1 MVRESGNAAGVTE
14 RSDADGKIPLVS
26 DSPGSAKPQ
35 PEAVQIDGPDAAG
48 GDAATGAVD
57 ATATIPTG
65 LEPAVKRGRGRP
77 RKIPLDVTVSPADE
91 LAAAAPVKELK
102 PKKAKKIIPEYSAPL
117 EAKDKIL
124 AGFLVTTGGHVIG
137 AITRD
142 PPKENENRGPV
153 FTGDET
159 ETLIDVWS
167 RYFRSIGIVDLPPL
181 FAAVAAT
188 VMVCGPKFATVEAR
202 GRIGRAIKKLKRG

>member
-1 MVRESGNAAGVTE
+1 MVRESGNASGTVEGSYT
-14 RSDADGKIPLVS
+14 DGKIPVVS
-26 DSPGSAKPQ
+26 DGPGSLKQ
-35 PEAVQIDGPDAAG
+35 DPETVQIDGPDATG

-57 ATATIPTG
+57 AAGAIPTA
-65 LEPAVKRGRGRP
+65 LEPLVKRGRGRP

-124 AGFLVTTGGHVIG
+124 AGFLVQTGGHVIG

-153 FTGDET
+153 FSADET
-159 ETLIDVWS
+159 ETLIDVWA

-181 FAAVAAT
+181 FAAVVAT
-188 VMVCGPKFATVEAR
+188 VMVCGPKFATAEAR